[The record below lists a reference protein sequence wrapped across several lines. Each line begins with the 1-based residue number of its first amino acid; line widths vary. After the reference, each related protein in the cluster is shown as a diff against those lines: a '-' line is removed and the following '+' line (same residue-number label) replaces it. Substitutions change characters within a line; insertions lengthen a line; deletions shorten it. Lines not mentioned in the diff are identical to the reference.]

1 LDYSDPYLV
10 LQKKVKLSKN
20 EVIYNNFKASFKKP
34 LVVAVGKAAYKM
46 AKFFLERIDPVRSLT
61 ILPKGSNVKLNS
73 EIIESSHPQVT
84 LSSLEAARR
93 VKEILQEEDYDIFF
107 FLLSGGASALMEDP
121 LIPIEEYSQLN
132 NDIVKSGLSIN
143 EINTIRK
150 HLSSIKGGNLALYS
164 KAPIVSFIVS
174 DVPGNDLSSIGSG
187 PTAPD
192 FTTIEDA
199 KESLIKVGL
208 DKYVKY
214 LKETPKD
221 LKNVNNFIILDNM
234 DVLLNLSKDTKNP
247 FILTSEI
254 RGEARSVGELI
265 ASVYNSSSLYSIPFS
280 KNYTFIIGGEPD
292 VTIRE
297 SERYGKGGRNSEVAL
312 SLLKWIRKGKFKFY
326 AIATDGIDGNS
337 EYAGCIID
345 DSLTINYKDIDEALR
360 THSSY
365 ELLEKYGVVVK
376 TGLTY
381 TNVNNVYLLIVP

>member
-1 LDYSDPYLV
+1 M
-10 LQKKVKLSKN
+10 
-20 EVIYNNFKASFKKP
+20 I
-34 LVVAVGKAAYKM
+34 AVGKAAYKM
-46 AKFFLERIDPVRSLT
+46 AKFFLERIEPVKSLT

-84 LSSLEAARR
+84 EFSLKAARR
-93 VKEILQEEDYDIFF
+93 VKEILKEEDYDIFF

-121 LIPIEEYSQLN
+121 LIPLEEYSQLN
-132 NDIVKSGLSIN
+132 DNLVKSGLSIN
-143 EINTIRK
+143 EINTVRK
-150 HLSSIKGGNLALYS
+150 HLSSVKGGNLALYS

-192 FTTIEDA
+192 LTTIEDA
-199 KESLIKVGL
+199 KESLIKAGL
-208 DKYVKY
+208 EKYAKF
-214 LKETPKD
+214 LKETPKE

-234 DVLLNLSKDTKNP
+234 DVLLNLAKTTKNP

-254 RGEARSVGELI
+254 RGEATSVGELI
-265 ASVYNSSSLYSIPFS
+265 ASVYNSSALYSIPFS

-292 VTIRE
+292 VTIRP
-297 SERYGKGGRNSEVAL
+297 SEKSGKGGRNGEVAL

-337 EYAGCIID
+337 EYAGCVINDSISID
-345 DSLTINYKDIDEALR
+345 YKDIDEALR

-365 ELLEKYGVVVK
+365 ELLEKHNAVVK

-381 TNVNNVYLLIVP
+381 TNVNNVYVLIVS